1 MNPTTSTIDP
11 TKQIYDINGTKV
23 RATSQD
29 EANNLAQEITT
40 EKNAALTVP
49 TPRNRQVKDTSSTSS
64 FTESPV
70 PQPKSVE
77 SITSDMLNMAQG
89 ELSYLDN
96 YYKQQLDEQKNIN
109 AKNDRSNQA
118 ISTLTGLAGSTE
130 ADVAQQRTTAAGQK
144 ANQAILNEAKA
155 QAQAVYGRVSKAA
168 TEEARA
174 QRLEARQTEQERIA
188 NRAARQQQAV
198 SEVQNISASGITLD
212 GLKKTDR
219 NTYDYLVRQFG
230 SEEALKGAYVLNTP
244 QDQILDK
251 RIENGKYIIARQNP
265 LTGKTSI
272 ESIDLKLPT
281 GYSKTI
287 DAGDR
292 ILAIPDDWDGDTS
305 KLISVNKGLAPK
317 DGVDISTEAKNIIDL
332 INKSGGT
339 VDDYVKGNSA
349 AAQKLRNEVFEGLS
363 KQGGVTEKST
373 NLLKEA
379 KTVVDDMV
387 NKKDYKKFGYSAK
400 IGGQFTT
407 GFGDMISRASTVN
420 AILARDN
427 LGLLKGAMSDKD
439 LAFIQAMSSGV
450 PDTTISESYAK
461 DRMESIQT
469 KLQEKIDQ
477 YQPQNNNKDQE
488 KTDQYA
494 SFRSQLQPGEM
505 MVLRDGNVVAITQNE
520 LLSTDQQ
527 L

>member
-1 MNPTTSTIDP
+1 MNPTTSTINP
-11 TKQIYDINGTKV
+11 TKQIYNINGTKV

-40 EKNAALTVP
+40 EKNSALTVP
-49 TPRNRQVKDTSSTSS
+49 TPRNRPVKDTSSTSS

-109 AKNDRSNQA
+109 AKNDRSTQA

-155 QAQAVYGRVSKAA
+155 AAQAVYGRVSKAA

-198 SEVQNISASGITLD
+198 NEVQNISASGITLD

-287 DAGDR
+287 DAGDK
-292 ILAIPDDWDGDTS
+292 ILAIPDNWDGDTS
-305 KLISVNKGLAPK
+305 KLISISKNKAGSATGTYTPGADPSVDSWVNLVKTGQAKITNVPKNIQNLVAQGLGFNSGDVQQVDRFVSDAITIVDRLLGEDVEKLENVVGPLSSKIPTVRGGSADVLADLDRLKAILTKDNLKYMKGL
-317 DGVDISTEAKNIIDL
+317 
-332 INKSGGT
+332 
-339 VDDYVKGNSA
+339 
-349 AAQKLRNEVFEGLS
+349 
-363 KQGGVTEKST
+363 
-373 NLLKEA
+373 
-379 KTVVDDMV
+379 
-387 NKKDYKKFGYSAK
+387 
-400 IGGQFTT
+400 
-407 GFGDMISRASTVN
+407 
-420 AILARDN
+420 
-427 LGLLKGAMSDKD
+427 GAMSDREFQNLQNISDSLKTQRSEAGFKKELQRIRD
-439 LAFIQAMSSGV
+439 NL
-450 PDTTISESYAK
+450 TTQSEQGTTDPYA
-461 DRMESIQT
+461 
-469 KLQEKIDQ
+469 
-477 YQPQNNNKDQE
+477 N
-488 KTDQYA
+488 
-494 SFRSQLQPGEM
+494 FRSQLQPGEM

-520 LLSTDQQ
+520 LLPTDQQ